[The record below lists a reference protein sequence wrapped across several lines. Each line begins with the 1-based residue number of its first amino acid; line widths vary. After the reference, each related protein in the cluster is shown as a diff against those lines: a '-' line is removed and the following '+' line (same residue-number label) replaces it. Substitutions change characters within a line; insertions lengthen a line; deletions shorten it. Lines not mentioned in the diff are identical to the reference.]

1 MKQLLIACETIRN
14 EVELALKN
22 QAVEIETVWMVNTL
36 HDSPERLRDALQIE
50 INKAE
55 EDYDELIF
63 AYGFCGNG
71 LLGLKSEKATL
82 IIPKYGDCIDIL
94 LCETENLERIRTNTY
109 FLTEGWLKG
118 ENTLDIEYERNLKKY
133 GEKRAKWINDKM
145 FNHYKDLMLIDTGAF
160 DVAAALPRV
169 NHIGELIG
177 LDVIIGK
184 ACITPLE
191 KLITGQ
197 WDENFCVIPPGRAS
211 DHEDFMGILSERSC
225 DESSS

>member
-1 MKQLLIACETIRN
+1 MNRLLIACETIRN
-14 EVELALKN
+14 EVEMALKN
-22 QAVEIETVWMVNTL
+22 QAVEIETLWMINTL

-55 EDYDELIF
+55 GDYDELLF
-63 AYGFCGNG
+63 AYGNCGNG

-94 LCETENLERIRTNTY
+94 LSETENLERIRTSTY

-118 ENTLDIEYERNLKKY
+118 EKTLDIEYERNLKKY

-145 FNHYKDLMLIDTGAF
+145 FNHYKELMLIDTGAF
-160 DVAAALPRV
+160 DIENALPRV
-169 NHIGELIG
+169 NTIGKLIG
-177 LDVIIGK
+177 LDVIISKGS
-184 ACITPLE
+184 ILPLE

-197 WDENFCVIPPGRAS
+197 WEENFCVIPPGRAS
-211 DHEDFMGILSERSC
+211 DYDDFLGISMRK
-225 DESSS
+225 DI